1 LSQLALAEEEGDTLS
16 EEELIS
22 TAILLLVAGHET
34 TVNLIAGGVL
44 SLVQHPVQLERLR
57 SDPSVVRSGVEEMLR
72 YVSPVQLTGRTL
84 LEPMTVGE
92 ADLEAGEFVII
103 LIGSANRDRW
113 RSRTPRSSTSA
124 GPQPPSR
131 LRFRDPPLP
140 GCAAGPSRGP
150 GGHFPSCS
158 GASRRSSSSRTDRPI
173 GATSWLARARDAA
186 RAPDRGLKKGLRG
199 GAPGAH
205 EWPGPLVLDGESE
218 VEQQGLRVVAADDL
232 HPDREAVD
240 AATGSR
246 SPGCLWCWPDGQ
258 RTIVSRWPGQSHTR
272 PQVDAATVVLMGPAR
287 EGHVGVGGADDDVD
301 ALEQLRH
308 RTMASKSI

>member
-103 LIGSANRDRW
+103 LIGSATATRW

-124 GPQPPSR
+124 GPPTTISASVSGSTTAWVRRWPVS
-131 LRFRDPPLP
+131 
-140 GCAAGPSRGP
+140 SP
-150 GGHFPSCS
+150 GGH
-158 GASRRSSSSRTDRPI
+158 SRAAPARRDDRARRGPTVLS
-173 GATSWLARARDAA
+173 AQRRAARARDAA
-186 RAPDRGLKKGLRG
+186 RAPDR
-199 GAPGAH
+199 A
-205 EWPGPLVLDGESE
+205 
-218 VEQQGLRVVAADDL
+218 
-232 HPDREAVD
+232 
-240 AATGSR
+240 
-246 SPGCLWCWPDGQ
+246 
-258 RTIVSRWPGQSHTR
+258 
-272 PQVDAATVVLMGPAR
+272 
-287 EGHVGVGGADDDVD
+287 
-301 ALEQLRH
+301 
-308 RTMASKSI
+308 